1 MRVAAI
7 DIGAGLTKAVLVDE
21 NGTILQKSA
30 LKTGASPVEAA
41 AKALAKVLKPE
52 GLTRETLEYVAT
64 TGYARYLVPFL
75 DIQIT
80 ELTSHARGVIAL
92 FPGTRTVIDI
102 GAQSSRVMRTEPSGM
117 VKAFRMNDK
126 CGAGSGSFLERT
138 AQYLEVSLE
147 DTGAMALQSEDPQ
160 LISCV
165 CAVLAETEIIN
176 QISEGKK
183 VEDILMGAMLSL
195 TSRIGTILRRI
206 KAEPEVTLTGG
217 LALNE
222 GMVRAMEET
231 LKQKINVDPSLCLYT
246 GALGAALLGLTRY
259 QKLAYQTPSR
269 LLRSSGAL

>member
-64 TGYARYLVPFL
+64 TGYARYLVPFR

-92 FPGTRTVIDI
+92 FPGTQTVIDI

-147 DTGAMALQSEDPQ
+147 DTGAMALQSKDPQ
-160 LISCV
+160 LISSV

-195 TSRIGTILRRI
+195 ASRIAPILRRI

-259 QKLAYQTPSR
+259 QKLAYQTPSK
-269 LLRSSGAL
+269 LLRSSAAL